1 MKRACLA
8 IVFVCLYAGTALPY
22 TISGRLGNIS
32 ACYHPRVYLEVIR
45 DIDGF
50 YGANAH
56 NLLASADVAPD
67 GTFSSAG
74 GDLPA
79 EKMFYRLY
87 ATTSATVKTSIRNG
101 PNPNFILL
109 ALDNATDET
118 ILCNDFCSA
127 SANYTAA
134 THDNRLLAQMS
145 RLQSEYFIEASGEL
159 SESKKE
165 FLIAA
170 FKKEM
175 LGIAD
180 TSQNIAAFYAAF
192 LAEVSGLDLSR
203 IAANAKNRFPESA
216 YTAQLAKKA
225 ELDKLPSSAAQS
237 IRFNVILSV
246 LLVVSLIAN
255 LFLLLR
261 RKKSL
266 NDNTAMEQQA
276 KELIETLSIK
286 EREIL
291 KMVHEGL
298 SNKEIADRHNIEV
311 STVKTHVS
319 RIYQKTGIRS
329 RKEVASIARYA

>member
-1 MKRACLA
+1 M
-8 IVFVCLYAGTALPY
+8 G
-22 TISGRLGNIS
+22 

-67 GTFSSAG
+67 GTFSIAG

-79 EKMFYRLY
+79 EKLFYRLY
-87 ATTSATVKTSIRNG
+87 ATSSATVKTSIRNG

-109 ALDNATDET
+109 ALDNATDEA
-118 ILCNDFCSA
+118 IICNDFCSA
-127 SANYTAA
+127 SANYTA
-134 THDNRLLAQMS
+134 TTQDNRFLAKMS
-145 RLQSEYFIEASGEL
+145 RLQSEYFKEASGEL

-165 FLIAA
+165 FLVAA

-180 TSQNIAAFYAAF
+180 SSHNIAAFYAAF
-192 LAEVSGLDLSR
+192 LAEVSGQDLSR
-203 IAANAKNRFPESA
+203 IAAKAKSRFPGSA
-216 YTAQLAKKA
+216 YSRQLAERA
-225 ELDKLPSSAAQS
+225 ELDALPSSAARS
-237 IRFNVILSV
+237 MWLSVILSV
-246 LLVVSLIAN
+246 LLAVSLSAN

-261 RKKSL
+261 KKKSVS
-266 NDNTAMEQQA
+266 DDTAIEQQA

-298 SNKEIADRHNIEV
+298 SNKEIADRHNVEV

-319 RIYQKTGIRS
+319 RIYQKTGIRN
-329 RKEVASIARYA
+329 RKEVASIARYV